1 VVERFLGKKE
11 VVGSIPTPGLKM
23 MGGRSRAPHQKILV
37 RGEGSIPTPGSY
49 AKKEKTIYKITMQR
63 L

>member
-1 VVERFLGKKE
+1 
-11 VVGSIPTPGLKM
+11 M